1 MMFLIEETLATGRNP
16 VVGRGNQNPRTTFI
30 LQKRQKHHT

>member
-1 MMFLIEETLATGRNP
+1 MMFLIEETLATGRK
-16 VVGRGNQNPRTTFI
+16 RGNQYPRTTFI